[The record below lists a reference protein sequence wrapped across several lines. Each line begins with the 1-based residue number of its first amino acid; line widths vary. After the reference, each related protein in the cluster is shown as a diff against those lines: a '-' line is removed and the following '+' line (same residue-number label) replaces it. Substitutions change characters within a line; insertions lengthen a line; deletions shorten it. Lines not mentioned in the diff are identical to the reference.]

1 MWDIDQTTFD
11 AACTA
16 ATPSEYIDGLLLAVG
31 DHGYIGLNDTQIH
44 KMENIAW
51 SQDDE
56 IAIGEGVAILAAFP
70 QTQPPRRRPIV
81 G

>member
-16 ATPSEYIDGLLLAVG
+16 ATPSEYIDGLVIAAA
-31 DHGYIGLNDTQIH
+31 DHGYTGLTTTHIR
-44 KMENIAW
+44 KMERIAW

-56 IAIGEGVAILAAFP
+56 IAKGEGVAILAAFP
-70 QTQPPRRRPIV
+70 QTQPPRERPIV